1 MIDPESQVRAVLE
14 DMAAAIRAKDVDLVM
29 ARYAPDVVAFD
40 LLPPLRY
47 KGAEAIRER
56 LSAWFSS
63 FRGTIGFEMREPCIA
78 AADDIAFCHSLN
90 RVNGATNSGATIEMW
105 WRATNCFRKIDHRWL
120 VTHAHSSEPFD
131 MASGKALTDL
141 RP

>member
-1 MIDPESQVRAVLE
+1 MIDPERQVRAVLE

-40 LLPPLRY
+40 LLPPLWY

-63 FRGTIGFEMREPCIA
+63 FRGTIGFEMRELGIA

-90 RVNGATNSGATIEMW
+90 RVNGATNSGATIDMW
-105 WRATNCFRKIDHRWL
+105 WRATSCFR
-120 VTHAHSSEPFD
+120 
-131 MASGKALTDL
+131 
-141 RP
+141 